1 MEIIKDGKIY
11 KIKCPKCKC
20 TFGYSEK
27 DKYKVFVKET
37 VQFALINYYIDSYYD
52 YVKCPK
58 CKNHIKI

>member
-1 MEIIKDGKIY
+1 MEIIEDGKIY
-11 KIKCPKCKC
+11 KIKYPKCKC

-37 VQFALINYYIDSYYD
+37 VQFALIDSYYD

>member
-1 MEIIKDGKIY
+1 MEIIEDGKIY

-37 VQFALINYYIDSYYD
+37 VQFALINYYIDSYY
-52 YVKCPK
+52 
-58 CKNHIKI
+58 KNHIKI